1 MSERSREAAEA
12 PRDVLAMWE
21 RTRDLG
27 KRLDGVNERLDVLE
41 GQNLADAVAE
51 LSLTVKKLAEKPD
64 SPKFAVWN
72 WSAFTPQQQAQAW
85 ELLLDWTMGT
95 FRVRYPRSF
104 TEMLGYGKGAVS
116 CWHLHPDMVES
127 LTGLMAAWNWAFLD
141 PESGPL
147 RVAEWLGRWLPDA
160 VRQGQFILA
169 NCKLEPNGVDSY
181 GRPDPYKGHRDP
193 MENKRT
199 DPPED
204 LLRHVHML
212 KTGEVSA

>member
-1 MSERSREAAEA
+1 MSERSRESAQQ
-12 PRDVLAMWE
+12 PRDVMAVWE
-21 RTRDLG
+21 RTRTLG
-27 KRLDGVNERLDVLE
+27 KKLDGVSERLETLE

-72 WSAFTPQQQAQAW
+72 WSRFNPQQQAQAW
-85 ELLLDWTMGT
+85 EILLDWTMDV

-104 TEMLGYGKGAVS
+104 QDMLGYSKGAVS

-127 LTGLMAAWNWAFLD
+127 LTGLMGAWNWAYED
-141 PESGPL
+141 AESGPL
-147 RVAEWLGRWLPDA
+147 RVSEWLGRWLPDA
-160 VRQGQFILA
+160 VRQGQVILA
-169 NCKLEPNGVDSY
+169 NCKIEPNGLDAH
-181 GRPDPYKGHRDP
+181 GRPNPYQGHRDP
-193 MENKRT
+193 LDNKRT

-212 KTGEVSA
+212 KTGEVPA